1 MKLSLALPP
10 GFTVLGT
17 LLLGALLWVGAQLP
31 AWFAWGFTLLAAFV
45 PDTAA
50 LSSPLAPPGP

>member
-17 LLLGALLWVGAQLP
+17 LFLGALLWVGAQLP
-31 AWFAWGFTLLAAFV
+31 AWIVWGFTIVTAFV
-45 PDTAA
+45 PDVSVA
-50 LSSPLAPPGP
+50 SSPLAPPEQ

>member
-31 AWFAWGFTLLAAFV
+31 AWVAWGLTMLVAFV
-45 PDTAA
+45 PDVSAVDLT
-50 LSSPLAPPGP
+50 PQ

>member
-17 LLLGALLWVGAQLP
+17 LLFGALLWIGAQLP
-31 AWFAWGFTLLAAFV
+31 AWAAWGFTVLTALV
-45 PDTAA
+45 PDVSVA
-50 LSSPLAPPGP
+50 SAPIPPQ